1 MLWRLDQNGT
11 KQDPQDLAA
20 TSWAQKMMKTMEAH
34 LVELLVGF
42 EKLVNR
48 KRFLV
53 PVLLV
58 SEVQSIQ

>member
-1 MLWRLDQNGT
+1 MGAEDDEDHGSTLV
-11 KQDPQDLAA
+11 
-20 TSWAQKMMKTMEAH
+20 EV
-34 LVELLVGF
+34 VELLVGF